1 MCARIHGEASRPHLG
16 ENDEVARSIEG
27 VNLPADGFGIGGG
40 IFPNKWGLE
49 RGDTQGE
56 AVVFIRWR
64 C

>member
-27 VNLPADGFGIGGG
+27 INLPADGFGIGGG

-49 RGDTQGE
+49 RGDTQE
-56 AVVFIRWR
+56 
-64 C
+64 